1 MLKVK
6 IRGLAIDQTNT
17 PVVILETEKSD
28 KGFGIWIGRFEA
40 ESLALAVSGKE
51 FPRPLTYDLLL
62 NCITSLGAVIERAV
76 IHSIEDDVYHATLYL
91 TKESGESLRIDA
103 RPSDCLVLAVK
114 SSFPIY
120 VEEEVFEQSA
130 IDLKKLGEDYPKQTK
145 NQGNSEEFKQFIEN
159 IQVEDFKR
167 YLRRKDDDSDEEES

>member
-6 IRGLAIDQTNT
+6 IRGLAIDQSNT

-62 NCITSLGAVIERAV
+62 NCITSLGAAIEKAV
-76 IHSIEDDVYHATLYL
+76 IHSIEEDVYHAFLYL
-91 TKESGESLRIDA
+91 IKENGENLTIDA

-130 IDLKKLGEDYPKQTK
+130 IDLQKLGEDYPENTAKRGK
-145 NQGNSEEFKQFIEN
+145 SEEFKQFIEN

-167 YLRRKDDDSDEEES
+167 YLRRKDDDTNEDET

>member
-1 MLKVK
+1 MLKVR

-40 ESLALAVSGKE
+40 ESLAIAVSGKE

-62 NCITSLGAVIERAV
+62 NCLTSLGATIEKAI
-76 IHSIEDDVYHATLYL
+76 IHSIEDDVYHASLYL
-91 TKESGESLRIDA
+91 TKENGETITIDA

-130 IDLKKLGEDYPKQTK
+130 IDLQKLGEDYPEHTTK
-145 NQGNSEEFKQFIEN
+145 KGNNEEFKQFIEN

-167 YLRRKDDDSDEEES
+167 YLRRKDDDSDEDKT

>member
-6 IRGLAIDQTNT
+6 IRGLAIDQSNT

-40 ESLALAVSGKE
+40 ESLALAVSGKD
-51 FPRPLTYDLLL
+51 FPRPLTYDLLI
-62 NCITSLGAVIERAV
+62 NCIKTLGATIEKAV
-76 IHSIEDDVYHATLYL
+76 IHSIENDVYHASLYL
-91 TKESGESLRIDA
+91 SRDNAESIIIDA

-114 SSFPIY
+114 SSFPIF

-130 IDLKKLGEDYPKQTK
+130 IDLQKFGEDYPGNTTK
-145 NQGNSEEFKQFIEN
+145 QGNKEEFKQFIEN

-167 YLRRKDDDSDEEES
+167 YLRRKDDDTDEDET

>member
-1 MLKVK
+1 MLKVR
-6 IRGLAIDQTNT
+6 IRGLAIDQSNT

-40 ESLALAVSGKE
+40 ESLALAVSGKD
-51 FPRPLTYDLLL
+51 FPRPLTYDLLI
-62 NCITSLGAVIERAV
+62 NCITTLGATFEKAL
-76 IHSIEDDVYHATLYL
+76 IHSIENDVYHASLYL
-91 TKESGESLRIDA
+91 KKDNGESIIIDA

-114 SSFPIY
+114 SSFPIF

-130 IDLKKLGEDYPKQTK
+130 IDLQKLGEDYPENTTK
-145 NQGNSEEFKQFIEN
+145 QGNKEEFKQFIEN

-167 YLRRKDDDSDEEES
+167 YLRRKDDDSDEDET